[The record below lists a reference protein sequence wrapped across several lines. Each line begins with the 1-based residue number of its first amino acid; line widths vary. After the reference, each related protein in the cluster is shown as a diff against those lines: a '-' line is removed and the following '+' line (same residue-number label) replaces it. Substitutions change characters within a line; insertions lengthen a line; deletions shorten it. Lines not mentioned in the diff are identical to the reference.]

1 MSIAREMPCCHS
13 RLYSAAFSK
22 HALILFNGHWYNS
35 QSVFWKGPSYLTVI
49 PALKKKYPYL
59 KVFFQDRLNIKD
71 APPDIIA
78 NELRHFSKLNDEVM
92 PNSSEHLHLL
102 ELLRHAAK
110 SVDSIRKGKLADWTP
125 TVSGCSLFPVKSP
138 SNNQYLS
145 DPDVPLKLMTSTDL
159 FFVHDTNRQLYTLF
173 CGVTPFLALGDQQL
187 FEFASFLEHVGVL
200 PGKRVDVCVS
210 QTVEIDD
217 QPITIASSR
226 NGTRNYDLS
235 QYFNAKLPY
244 LARYE
249 CIFGPFLI
257 S

>member
-1 MSIAREMPCCHS
+1 VSITRDILCRHS
-13 RLYSAAFSK
+13 RLYSSAFSK

-35 QSVFWKGPSYLTVI
+35 QSVFWKGPSYLTVV
-49 PALKKKYPYL
+49 PALKKKYPHL

-78 NELRHFSKLNDEVM
+78 KELRHFSKLNDEVM

-102 ELLRHAAK
+102 KLLHHAAE
-110 SVDSIRKGKLADWTP
+110 SVDDIRKGKLADWTP
-125 TVSGCSLFPVKSP
+125 TVRGCPLFPVNSP
-138 SNNQYLS
+138 SKNQDLNDS
-145 DPDVPLKLMTSTDL
+145 DAPLKLMAFTDL

-187 FEFASFLEHVGVL
+187 LEFASFLEHVGVL

-217 QPITIASSR
+217 QPITAASSR
-226 NGTRNYDLS
+226 NGSLNHDLS

-244 LARYE
+244 LARYVYRWV
-249 CIFGPFLI
+249 LLH
-257 S
+257 